1 MAGGAMHPPWEGW
14 RWLAVGAGFAFA
26 SADVFL
32 VFNGNGSP
40 FMRRVLLLSAVLPLL
55 WMGAPAHAQDAA
67 TNDADYLQNRAAT
80 LNDRIDIAANEHK
93 LSKKKAKSLHLT
105 VGRVQTQAGN
115 LQTRNG
121 TIAPSDVDRMNQTLT
136 DVERALS
143 R

>member
-1 MAGGAMHPPWEGW
+1 
-14 RWLAVGAGFAFA
+14 
-26 SADVFL
+26 
-32 VFNGNGSP
+32 
-40 FMRRVLLLSAVLPLL
+40 MRRALLVSAVLPFL
-55 WMGAPAHAQDAA
+55 WVGAPAHAQDAE
-67 TNDADYLQNRAAT
+67 TSDADYLQNRAAT

-121 TIAPSDVDRMNQTLT
+121 TIEPKDVDRMNQTLT
-136 DVERALS
+136 DVERALP